1 MERLLLIN
9 GISPYIYFLVICIG
23 AKYSNTNGTKILLCV
38 FLAQLFMTLVI
49 SIICKDKKKLAK
61 ITMINKLI
69 QIPYYVIF
77 FVFSVFSFVLGMQL
91 MGIGIIL
98 LPFLIAIDLGVFIT
112 TVIPEE
118 ACTIKL
124 IADGRIST
132 GKFIL
137 FFVGNAFYVVDI
149 ILSVAINK
157 IYKNEG
163 VN

>member
-23 AKYSNTNGTKILLCV
+23 AKYSNTSGTKILLSV
-38 FLAQLFMTLVI
+38 FLIQLLMTLVI